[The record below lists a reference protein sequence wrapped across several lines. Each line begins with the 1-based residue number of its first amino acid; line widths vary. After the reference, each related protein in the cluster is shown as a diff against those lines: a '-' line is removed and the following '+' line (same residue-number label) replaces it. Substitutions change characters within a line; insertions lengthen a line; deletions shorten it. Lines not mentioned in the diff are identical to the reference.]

1 MKHYGDITKMNGAE
15 IEPVWLIT
23 GGSPCQDLSVAGK
36 RAGLA
41 GERSGLFMEMIRII
55 KEMRAR
61 YEYKGTDLGRGTVE
75 PIRLPNWVLWE
86 NVPGALSSNGGE
98 DFRCVLEEFVR
109 VKDESVVI
117 PRPPKGKWANAG
129 SIVGDG
135 WSLAWRIRDAQ
146 YWGVPR
152 RRRRIALLVDYSEM
166 DAGKI
171 LFEQCPGRERGR
183 EVRSVGEGLS
193 GDSESGEEAGQRA
206 AEGPSGGVGGSSG
219 LRPCSHASSYTLKIR
234 GGCRN
239 RLPWEQSGQGTSDT
253 DGVERDIGD
262 KSRSDAVYPIEGNGS
277 RASHQGPGW
286 GV

>member
-41 GERSGLFMEMIRII
+41 GERSGLFMEMIRVI

-86 NVPGALSSNGGE
+86 NVPGALSSNNGE
-98 DFRCVLEEFVR
+98 DFRCVLEELVH

-146 YWGVPR
+146 YWGVPQ
-152 RRRRIALLVDYSEM
+152 RRRRIALLVDYSGM

-183 EVRSVGEGLS
+183 EVRSVGES
-193 GDSESGEEAGQRA
+193 VQRDTDESGEEGQGT
-206 AEGPSGGVGGSSG
+206 AEGTARSPRSSNCLMETPS
-219 LRPCSHASSYTLKIR
+219 CYTLKIR
-234 GGCRN
+234 GGVDIDSYGKRAGKGA
-239 RLPWEQSGQGTSDT
+239 LIQTELSGTL
-253 DGVERDIGD
+253 GVSQD
-262 KSRSDAVYPIEGNGS
+262 
-277 RASHQGPGW
+277 QTLFTL
-286 GV
+286 